1 METPKREREVIVTIR
16 ELKAKGLVKAYGG
29 RRVVDDVSLR
39 IKSGQVVGLLGPNG
53 AGKTTTFY
61 MITGLVKPDS
71 GEVYLDDQDIS
82 ELPVYL
88 RARLGISY
96 LPQETSVFR
105 KLTVSD
111 NIMAILETVE
121 SDKDRL
127 NERLEELL
135 AELDISALRDQSA
148 DSLSGGQ
155 KRRLEIT
162 RALVTDPD
170 FILLDDRAGILLSGG
185 ERRRV
190 EIARSLCTNPS
201 FILLDEPFSG
211 LDPIVVLEIQKII
224 TKLKDRGIGI
234 VITDHNTRETLGV
247 CDTIYLLDKG
257 RILEHGD
264 PGTIAASELAREVYL
279 GKKFRL

>member
-1 METPKREREVIVTIR
+1 M
-16 ELKAKGLVKAYGG
+16 VKAYGG
-29 RRVVDDVSLR
+29 TRVVDDVSLR

-61 MITGLVKPDS
+61 MITGLVKPDN

-121 SDKDRL
+121 SDRNRR

-135 AELDISALRDQSA
+135 AELDISALRNQRA

-170 FILLDDRAGILLSGG
+170 
-185 ERRRV
+185 
-190 EIARSLCTNPS
+190 

-279 GKKFRL
+279 GKKFRM

>member
-1 METPKREREVIVTIR
+1 M
-16 ELKAKGLVKAYGG
+16 
-29 RRVVDDVSLR
+29 
-39 IKSGQVVGLLGPNG
+39 GLLGPNG

-71 GEVYLDDQDIS
+71 GKVYLDDQEIS
-82 ELPVYL
+82 QLPVYL
-88 RARLGISY
+88 RARLGINY

-105 KLTVSD
+105 KLSVAE

-121 SDKDRL
+121 PEKNRRA
-127 NERLEELL
+127 ERLEQLL
-135 AELDISALRDQSA
+135 AELDITHLRGQRA

-170 FILLDDRAGILLSGG
+170 FILLD
-185 ERRRV
+185 
-190 EIARSLCTNPS
+190 
-201 FILLDEPFSG
+201 EPFAG

-224 TKLKDRGIGI
+224 RKLKDRGIGI

-247 CDTIYLLDKG
+247 CDIIYLLDRG
-257 RILEHGD
+257 RILEEGD
-264 PGTIAASELAREVYL
+264 PQTIAASERAREVYL
-279 GKKFRL
+279 GKQFTM

>member
-1 METPKREREVIVTIR
+1 MKE
-16 ELKAKGLVKAYGG
+16 YGHQ
-29 RRVVDDVSLR
+29 RVVDDVSIR
-39 IKSGQVVGLLGPNG
+39 IRSGQVVGLLGPNG

-61 MITGLVKPDS
+61 IITGLVKPDK
-71 GEVYLDDQDIS
+71 GEVYLDDQEIS
-82 ELPVYL
+82 QLPVYL
-88 RARLGISY
+88 RARLGINY

-105 KLTVSD
+105 KLTVGE

-121 SDKDRL
+121 TDKIRR

-135 AELDISALRDQSA
+135 AELDIAALRDQRA

-170 FILLDDRAGILLSGG
+170 FILLD
-185 ERRRV
+185 
-190 EIARSLCTNPS
+190 
-201 FILLDEPFSG
+201 EPFAG

-224 TKLKDRGIGI
+224 AKLRDRGIGV

-247 CDTIYLLDKG
+247 CDIIYLLDKG

-264 PGTIAASELAREVYL
+264 PQSIASSERAREIYL
-279 GKKFRL
+279 GKQFSM

>member
-1 METPKREREVIVTIR
+1 
-16 ELKAKGLVKAYGG
+16 
-29 RRVVDDVSLR
+29 VSLR
-39 IKSGQVVGLLGPNG
+39 IRSGQVVGLLGPNG

-61 MITGLVKPDS
+61 MITGLVKPEA

-82 ELPVYL
+82 QLPVYL

-121 SDKDRL
+121 TDKSRR

-135 AELDISALRDQSA
+135 SELDISSLRDQRA
-148 DSLSGGQ
+148 DNLSGGQ

-170 FILLDDRAGILLSGG
+170 FILLD
-185 ERRRV
+185 
-190 EIARSLCTNPS
+190 
-201 FILLDEPFSG
+201 EPFSG

-224 TKLKDRGIGI
+224 MKLKDRGIGV

-279 GKKFRL
+279 GKKFKM

>member
-1 METPKREREVIVTIR
+1 MAR
-16 ELKAKGLVKAYGG
+16 GLVKEYGHQ
-29 RRVVDDVSLR
+29 RVVDDVSIR
-39 IKSGQVVGLLGPNG
+39 IRSGQVVGLLGPNG

-61 MITGLVKPDS
+61 IITGLVKPDK
-71 GEVYLDDQDIS
+71 GEVYLDDQEIS
-82 ELPVYL
+82 QLPVYL
-88 RARLGISY
+88 RARLGINY

-105 KLTVSD
+105 KLTVGE

-121 SDKDRL
+121 TDRVRR

-135 AELDISALRDQSA
+135 AELDIAALRDQRA

-170 FILLDDRAGILLSGG
+170 FILLD
-185 ERRRV
+185 
-190 EIARSLCTNPS
+190 
-201 FILLDEPFSG
+201 EPFAG

-224 TKLKDRGIGI
+224 AKLRDRGIGV

-247 CDTIYLLDKG
+247 CDIIYLLDKG

-264 PGTIAASELAREVYL
+264 PQTIASSERAREIYL
-279 GKKFRL
+279 GKQFSM

>member
-1 METPKREREVIVTIR
+1 VR

-29 RRVVDDVSLR
+29 TRVVDDVSLR
-39 IKSGQVVGLLGPNG
+39 IRSGQVVGLLGPNG

-61 MITGLVKPDS
+61 MITGLVKPDC
-71 GEVYLDDQDIS
+71 GEVYLNDQDIS

-121 SDKDRL
+121 ADRNRR

-135 AELDISALRDQSA
+135 SELDISALRDQRA

-170 FILLDDRAGILLSGG
+170 
-185 ERRRV
+185 
-190 EIARSLCTNPS
+190 

-279 GKKFRL
+279 GKKFRM

>member
-1 METPKREREVIVTIR
+1 
-16 ELKAKGLVKAYGG
+16 VKEYGHQ
-29 RRVVDDVSLR
+29 RVVDDVSIR
-39 IKSGQVVGLLGPNG
+39 IRSGQVVGLLGPNG

-61 MITGLVKPDS
+61 IITGLVKPDK
-71 GEVYLDDQDIS
+71 GEVYLDDQEIS
-82 ELPVYL
+82 QLPVYL
-88 RARLGISY
+88 RARLGINY

-105 KLTVSD
+105 KLTVGE

-121 SDKDRL
+121 TDKIRR

-135 AELDISALRDQSA
+135 AELDIAALRDQRA

-170 FILLDDRAGILLSGG
+170 FILLD
-185 ERRRV
+185 
-190 EIARSLCTNPS
+190 
-201 FILLDEPFSG
+201 EPFAG

-224 TKLKDRGIGI
+224 AKLRDRGIGV

-247 CDTIYLLDKG
+247 CDIIYLLDKG
-257 RILEHGD
+257 RILEYGD
-264 PGTIAASELAREVYL
+264 PQSIASSERAREIYL
-279 GKKFRL
+279 GKQFSM

>member
-1 METPKREREVIVTIR
+1 M
-16 ELKAKGLVKAYGG
+16 
-29 RRVVDDVSLR
+29 VDDVSLSIR
-39 IKSGQVVGLLGPNG
+39 SGQVVGLLGPNG

-61 MITGLVKPDS
+61 MITGLVRPDK
-71 GEVYLDDQDIS
+71 GQVFLDDQDIS
-82 ELPVYL
+82 ILPVYL
-88 RARLGISY
+88 RARLGINY

-105 KLTVSD
+105 KLTVSE

-121 SDKDRL
+121 PDKERR

-135 AELDISALRDQSA
+135 AELDISALRNQRA

-162 RALVTDPD
+162 RGLVTEPD
-170 FILLDDRAGILLSGG
+170 
-185 ERRRV
+185 
-190 EIARSLCTNPS
+190 
-201 FILLDEPFSG
+201 FILLDEPFAG

-224 TKLKDRGIGI
+224 AKLKEKGIGI

-247 CDTIYLLDKG
+247 CDYIYLLDKG

-264 PGTIAASELAREVYL
+264 PQTIASSERAREVYL
-279 GKKFRL
+279 GKQFKM

>member
-1 METPKREREVIVTIR
+1 
-16 ELKAKGLVKAYGG
+16 LVKEYGHQ
-29 RRVVDDVSLR
+29 RVVDDVSIR
-39 IKSGQVVGLLGPNG
+39 IRSGQVVGLLGPNG

-61 MITGLVKPDS
+61 IITGLIKPDK
-71 GEVYLDDQDIS
+71 GEVFLDDQEIS
-82 ELPVYL
+82 QLPVYL
-88 RARLGISY
+88 RARLGINY

-105 KLTVSD
+105 KLTVGE

-121 SDKDRL
+121 TDKIRR

-135 AELDISALRDQSA
+135 AELDIAALRDQRA

-170 FILLDDRAGILLSGG
+170 FILLD
-185 ERRRV
+185 
-190 EIARSLCTNPS
+190 
-201 FILLDEPFSG
+201 EPFAG

-224 TKLKDRGIGI
+224 AKLRDRGIGV

-247 CDTIYLLDKG
+247 CDIIYLLDKG

-264 PGTIAASELAREVYL
+264 PQTIASSERAREIYL
-279 GKKFRL
+279 GKQFSM